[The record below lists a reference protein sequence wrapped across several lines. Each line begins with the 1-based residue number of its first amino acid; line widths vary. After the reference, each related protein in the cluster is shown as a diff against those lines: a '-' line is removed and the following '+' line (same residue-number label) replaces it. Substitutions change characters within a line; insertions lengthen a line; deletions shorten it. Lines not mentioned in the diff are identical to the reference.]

1 MSASSLAGP
10 PARRGIQPDMKRSSW
25 QIEKAVVFALIL
37 RELKTR
43 FGNQMVGLFWVLFEP
58 MANIAS
64 VLVLRVVVRQ
74 RTAGVQIEPAVY
86 LVVAM
91 LPFFIF
97 RNIWFRMMS
106 AVDANAGLFGYR
118 KVKPADAMASRA
130 IMETTMYAMIYV
142 AFMLVFA
149 WMDYRAVPARPL
161 EYLGVV
167 AMFILWGVGLGLM
180 SVVGCRKMPALNTF
194 LQLTSFPLYI
204 TSGVLI
210 PINSFP
216 ATVIPILLWNPLLHM
231 VELSRWAFFPTYH
244 PLMGVNV
251 EYPLMWGM
259 VLLFLGVSL
268 FFVNRQRL
276 MVRE

>member
-1 MSASSLAGP
+1 MN
-10 PARRGIQPDMKRSSW
+10 RSSW
-25 QIEKAVVFALIL
+25 QIEKAVVFALML

-43 FGNQMVGLFWVLFEP
+43 FGNRMVGLFWVLFEP
-58 MANIAS
+58 MANIGS
-64 VLVLRVVVRQ
+64 VLVLRVIVRQ
-74 RTAGVQIEPAVY
+74 RYAGVQIEPAVY

-118 KVKPADAMASRA
+118 QVKPADAMAARA
-130 IMETTMYAMIYV
+130 IMETTMYAMIFF
-142 AFMLVFA
+142 AFMLIFA
-149 WMDYRAVPARPL
+149 WLDYRSVPYLPL

-167 AMFILWGVGLGLM
+167 GLFLLWGVGLGLM
-180 SVVGCRKMPALNTF
+180 SAVGVKKYPALDTF
-194 LQLTSFPLYI
+194 LHLTSFPLYI

-210 PINSFP
+210 PVNSFP

-231 VELSRWAFFPTYH
+231 VELSRWAFFPTYN

-251 EYPLMWGM
+251 EYPLMWGLVM
-259 VLLFLGVSL
+259 LFLGVSL

-276 MVRE
+276 MIRE